1 MRGDEGV
8 YQGPLAAGPADEPP
22 LADRP
27 PIADRLN
34 ASLRQQHEGRLVD
47 LLHYGD
53 MISMAHSIES
63 RLPFLDHRLVEYCF
77 RLPGALKYR
86 QGHGKAILKQAVRG
100 DVPAEVLDNR
110 RKLGFVVPIA
120 RWFREQPAATIEP
133 VLLAERCR
141 DRGLFDVRRL
151 RQALE
156 SHRAGRVDLSNNI
169 YRWIMTELWFEEF
182 ID

>member
-1 MRGDEGV
+1 
-8 YQGPLAAGPADEPP
+8 
-22 LADRP
+22 
-27 PIADRLN
+27 
-34 ASLRQQHEGRLVD
+34 
-47 LLHYGD
+47 
-53 MISMAHSIES
+53 MAHSIES
-63 RLPFLDHRLVEYCF
+63 RLPFLDHRLVEFCF

-86 QGHGKAILKQAVRG
+86 HGHGKAILKQAVRG
-100 DVPAEVLDNR
+100 DVPTEVLDNR

-133 VLLAERCR
+133 VLLSERCR
-141 DRGLFDVRRL
+141 NRGLFDERRL
-151 RQALE
+151 RQALQ